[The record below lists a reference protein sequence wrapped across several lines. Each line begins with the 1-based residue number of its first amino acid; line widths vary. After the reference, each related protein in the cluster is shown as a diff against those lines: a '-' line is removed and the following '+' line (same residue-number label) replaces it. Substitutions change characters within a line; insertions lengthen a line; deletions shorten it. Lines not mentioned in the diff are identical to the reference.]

1 MWAFWTVLIVILIV
15 ILIGFA
21 VFNAQEMVTV
31 DLFFSKYINIPM
43 IVVAYMAF
51 TFGVLISF
59 LLFVSIYFR
68 QISDIRKFK
77 RLADSL
83 SSEISALRNRPI
95 EEASDSFILSEKDEN
110 K

>member
-15 ILIGFA
+15 ILVGFA

-31 DLFFSKYINIPM
+31 DLFLAKYINVPM

-51 TFGVLISF
+51 TFGVLMSF

-68 QISDIRKFK
+68 QISDIRKYK

-83 SSEISALRNRPI
+83 SSEISALHNRPI
-95 EEASDSFILSEKDEN
+95 EEASDSFILSEKDDT